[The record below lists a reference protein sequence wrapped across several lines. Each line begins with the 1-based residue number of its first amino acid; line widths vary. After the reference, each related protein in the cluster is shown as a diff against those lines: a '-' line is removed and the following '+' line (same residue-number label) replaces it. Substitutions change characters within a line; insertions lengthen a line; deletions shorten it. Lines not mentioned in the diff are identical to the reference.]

1 LHGSSIRLG
10 REVKSA
16 FLPRDGSDS
25 TVPKAWTDDA
35 PEPMVLKEHAHL
47 KDPLSYKIK
56 RAFLGKALNRHSLSH
71 QRLLKRYALGILSSD
86 CISSS
91 AYGSEQIL
99 IVLIPAFGLMG
110 FKLLMPMTFVI
121 LAILVLLTLS
131 YNNVIAKYTHSG
143 GAYIVAREN
152 LGTFWSIVAA
162 VALILDYIV
171 TVAIQSAAGVVALV
185 SFFSSLSPYVV
196 ELTIGVILILT
207 YGNLRGVKEAGKS
220 FALPTYLFVLAMYG
234 VFAVGIVKMIGHHLP
249 VLSTSASGLFQQTGQ
264 NHGLLTIASVFIL
277 LRAFANGGSSLTGLE
292 AISNGVSLFEA
303 PEGRNAR
310 RTMNI
315 MSGLLGSLVF
325 GVSWFAH
332 SMHATPYISGT
343 PSVVSVIAKGVLGN
357 GLIGNIW
364 YAFTQF
370 ATMLILVAGANT
382 VYNAFP
388 ILGANIAEDG
398 FLPHQLAKRG
408 HKLAYSNGIILCSGF
423 AIALVLFTNGSVY
436 SLVALYALGVFT
448 AFTITG
454 YGMFVHFK
462 NHKGKGWRLKGS
474 INLAASF
481 VSAMVVIIFATVKFT
496 EGAWLIVVTGPTL
509 VFLMFRLNRQY
520 MKEQEVLNISG
531 EKSRATSISRHNV
544 AVLID
549 AVDIATVSAVRYARS
564 LKPRALSAVHFVID
578 DRRAELI
585 SEAWANN
592 DALSDVQLEL
602 IDCPDRR
609 IPNAAVDYAI
619 RGTAQGDT
627 ELTLLLPRRSYSR
640 FLGRILHDQTAEA
653 IAAPISELERVVAT
667 IVPFDVDKILS
678 GAEHG
683 HSHLPSH
690 LQKKIE
696 VEAAFAQLKPAVEI
710 PEPLTPDHEPISHY
724 SESVF
729 PIGAATCR
737 KRAHVRGNVTAI
749 RTAPSGGAPRVD
761 VEIWDSTGGI
771 TLQFLGRREIAG
783 LEVGSTLCA
792 EGMVGEANGT
802 LTILNPS
809 YEIVIEGS
817 SH

>member
-1 LHGSSIRLG
+1 M
-10 REVKSA
+10 
-16 FLPRDGSDS
+16 
-25 TVPKAWTDDA
+25 PKAWTDDA

-47 KDPLSYKIK
+47 KDPISYKIK
-56 RAFLGKALNRHSLSH
+56 RSFLGKALNRHSLSH

-99 IVLIPAFGLMG
+99 IVLVPAFGLMG
-110 FKLLMPMTFVI
+110 FSLLMPMTFVI
-121 LAILVLLTLS
+121 LAILILLTLS

-185 SFFSSLSPYVV
+185 SFFSALSPYIV
-196 ELTIGVILILT
+196 ELTIGVILLLT

-220 FALPTYLFVLAMYG
+220 FALPTYLFVLAMFG
-234 VFAVGIVKMIGHHLP
+234 VFTAGIVKMFHHSLP
-249 VLSTSASGLFQQTGQ
+249 VLSTTAPGLFEMGHG
-264 NHGLLTIASVFIL
+264 HGLLTIASVFIL

-292 AISNGVSLFEA
+292 AISNGVSLFVA

-315 MSGLLGSLVF
+315 MSGLLGTLVF

-332 SMHATPYISGT
+332 SMHATPYVSGT
-343 PSVVSVIAKGVLGN
+343 PSVVSVIAKGVLGD
-357 GLIGNIW
+357 GLVGNIW

-370 ATMLILVAGANT
+370 ATMLILIAGANT

-423 AIALVLFTNGSVY
+423 AIALILFTKGSVN

-462 NHKGKGWRLKGS
+462 NNKGKAWRLKGS

-481 VSAMVVIIFATVKFT
+481 VSALVVIIFATVKFT

-520 MKEQEVLNISG
+520 MKEQEVLNISA

-564 LKPRALSAVHFVID
+564 LKPRSLSAVHFVID

-592 DALSDVQLEL
+592 AALSDVQLEL

-619 RGTAQGDT
+619 RGTASEDV

-640 FLGRILHDQTAEA
+640 FLGRVLHDQTAEA
-653 IAAPISELERVVAT
+653 IAAPISELQRVVAT
-667 IVPFDVDKILS
+667 IVPFDVEKILS
-678 GAEHG
+678 GADS
-683 HSHLPSH
+683 SHPHMPAH

-696 VEAAFAQLKPAVEI
+696 VEAAFKEVKPSVDI

-729 PIGAATCR
+729 PIGAATWR

-783 LEVGSTLCA
+783 LEVGATLCA
-792 EGMVGEANGT
+792 EGMVGEANGS

-817 SH
+817 EE

>member
-1 LHGSSIRLG
+1 M
-10 REVKSA
+10 
-16 FLPRDGSDS
+16 
-25 TVPKAWTDDA
+25 PKAWTDDA

-47 KDPLSYKIK
+47 KDPISYKIK
-56 RAFLGKALNRHSLSH
+56 RSFLGKALNRHSLSH

-99 IVLIPAFGLMG
+99 IVLVPAFGLMG
-110 FKLLMPMTFVI
+110 FSLLMPMTFVI
-121 LAILVLLTLS
+121 LAILILLTLS

-185 SFFSSLSPYVV
+185 SFFSALSPYIV
-196 ELTIGVILILT
+196 ELTIGVILLLT

-220 FALPTYLFVLAMYG
+220 FALPTYLFVLAMFG
-234 VFAVGIVKMIGHHLP
+234 VFTAGIVKMFHHSLP
-249 VLSTSASGLFQQTGQ
+249 VLSTTTPGLFEMGHG
-264 NHGLLTIASVFIL
+264 HGLLTIASVFIL

-292 AISNGVSLFEA
+292 AISNGVSLFVA

-315 MSGLLGSLVF
+315 MSGLLGTLVF

-332 SMHATPYISGT
+332 SMHATPYVSGT

-357 GLIGNIW
+357 GLVGNIW

-370 ATMLILVAGANT
+370 ATMLILIAGANT

-423 AIALVLFTNGSVY
+423 AIALILFTKGSVN

-462 NHKGKGWRLKGS
+462 NNKGKAWRLKGS

-481 VSAMVVIIFATVKFT
+481 VSALVVIIFATVKFT

-520 MKEQEVLNISG
+520 MKEQEVLNISA

-564 LKPRALSAVHFVID
+564 LKPRSLSAVHFVID

-592 DALSDVQLEL
+592 AALSDVQLEL

-619 RGTAQGDT
+619 RGTASEDV

-640 FLGRILHDQTAEA
+640 FLGRVLHDQTAEA
-653 IAAPISELERVVAT
+653 IAAPISELQRVVAT
-667 IVPFDVDKILS
+667 IVPFDVEKILS
-678 GAEHG
+678 GADS
-683 HSHLPSH
+683 SHPHMPAH

-696 VEAAFAQLKPAVEI
+696 VEAAFKEVKPSVEI

-729 PIGAATCR
+729 PIGAATWR

-783 LEVGSTLCA
+783 LEVGATLCA
-792 EGMVGEANGT
+792 EGMVGEANGS

-817 SH
+817 EE